1 MAGPDGP
8 EARRPLGAHR
18 EDSLPTGVLPTPI
31 AFVVPERLPV
41 PPVLGGAV
49 ERWVHEVSLQVREA
63 GHPVAVASRPAG
75 SGAGGDAPVAPDA
88 GDGIER
94 LAAQWAPWAQRLE
107 AWRQTVPQRHPLRAL
122 AKAVL
127 VADYAWRVRRAL
139 RGQPAGVL
147 YVHNDP
153 FLAWLLGSRR
163 GRRTVLHLHNDH
175 LVNPLLRPVVKAL
188 LPRVHR
194 VLFVCDHLRDQAA
207 RAFPA
212 HAPRFV
218 TVLNGTDP
226 QQFQPHPAHAGTE
239 GITFVYAG
247 RLMPDKG
254 VHVLLEAFAQVRPQ
268 IPHARLVIVGSSFF
282 VGAPI
287 TAYER
292 GLREQAGPMGDAVE
306 FTGFLS
312 PPEVARLYAGASAV
326 VVPSV
331 WAEPCPL
338 VVLEA
343 MACAACVVASRVGG
357 IPELIDDGGNGVL
370 VPPDSAVE
378 LAQAMCRVA
387 ADVSLRQRLGRAA
400 REAVLAR
407 HTWAHVAQNVARE
420 LTA

>member
-1 MAGPDGP
+1 M
-8 EARRPLGAHR
+8 GA
-18 EDSLPTGVLPTPI
+18 LPTPI

-49 ERWVHEVSLQVREA
+49 ERWVHEVSLRVREA

-75 SGAGGDAPVAPDA
+75 TGADGHQPGE

-94 LAAQWAPWAQRLE
+94 LAARWAPWARRLE
-107 AWRQTVPQRHPLRAL
+107 AWRQTVPQRHPVRAL
-122 AKAVL
+122 AKALL

-139 RGQPAGVL
+139 RAQPAGVL

-153 FLAWLLGSRR
+153 LLAWLLGSRR

-188 LPRVHR
+188 LPRVDK
-194 VLFVCDHLRDQAA
+194 VLFVCDHLREQAA
-207 RAFPA
+207 RTFPA
-212 HAPRFV
+212 HAWRFV

-226 QQFQPHPAHAGTE
+226 KQFQPHAAPAGAE

-254 VHVLLEAFAQVRPQ
+254 VHVLLDAFARVREEV
-268 IPHARLVIVGSSFF
+268 PHARLLIVGSSFF
-282 VGAPI
+282 VGAPR
-287 TAYER
+287 TAYEQ
-292 GLREQAGPMGDAVE
+292 GLRDQAAPMGGAVE

-357 IPELIDDGGNGVL
+357 IPELIDDGRNGVL
-370 VPPDSAVE
+370 VPPGSADE
-378 LAQAMCRVA
+378 LARALCRVA
-387 ADVSLRQRLGRAA
+387 RDASMRQRLGRTA

-407 HTWAHVAQNVARE
+407 HTWSHVAGNVVRE
-420 LTA
+420 LGA